1 MKSLALVF
9 TLLLSWSLAPVQA
22 QEELSKDERREW
34 RSRAKEYKRNPAALK
49 ALFEDH
55 EAYRDRAL
63 AAESDK
69 NQLQSTLDAKDRQ
82 MAAME
87 EQIANLNQQLIAAQQ
102 APPPPPPNQPDILPS
117 DRVLDGI
124 VFRVQLGAFQQNR
137 LDEGLDTSNN
147 LALEEADNL
156 QKVVVGQFRNY
167 DNAKV
172 LRDRL
177 RRMGASDAFI
187 VAYRNGQRIS
197 VQDALKG

>member
-34 RSRAKEYKRNPAALK
+34 RNRAKEYKRNPAALK

-63 AAESDK
+63 AAEANI
-69 NQLQSTLDAKDRQ
+69 NQVQSALDAKDRQ

-102 APPPPPPNQPDILPS
+102 APPPPPNKPDILPT

-167 DNAKV
+167 DNAKI

-187 VAYRNGQRIS
+187 VAYRDGQRIS